1 MKKVILFIATSL
13 DGYVARTDGAIDWLF
28 TDADYGYTPFLAS
41 VDTIWMGN
49 KTYQQLLTFGDFP
62 YENKQNFVFTRN
74 THLIQDENVTFV
86 SENLVTF
93 ATKAKLEETDGN
105 IWLVGGSEIIN
116 ALIHLIDE
124 YIIFA
129 HPIIL
134 GDGIP
139 LFPKGITS
147 IPLKTVSTEVF
158 PSGLI
163 RMTLLKKNNS
173 M

>member
-1 MKKVILFIATSL
+1 MKKIILFIATSL
-13 DGYVARTDGAIDWLF
+13 DGYVARTDGTIDWLF
-28 TDADYGYTPFLAS
+28 NDADYGYTPFLAS
-41 VDTIWMGN
+41 VDTIWMGH

-62 YENKQNFVFTRN
+62 YKNKQNFVFTRN
-74 THLIQDENVTFV
+74 THLKQDENVTFI
-86 SENLVTF
+86 SEDLAMF
-93 ATKAKLEETDGN
+93 AAKAKSEETDGN
-105 IWLVGGSEIIN
+105 TWLVGGSEIIT
-116 ALIHLIDE
+116 ALIHFIDE

-163 RMTLLKKNNS
+163 RMTLLKKAK
-173 M
+173 

>member
-1 MKKVILFIATSL
+1 
-13 DGYVARTDGAIDWLF
+13 
-28 TDADYGYTPFLAS
+28 LA
-41 VDTIWMGN
+41 
-49 KTYQQLLTFGDFP
+49 
-62 YENKQNFVFTRN
+62 
-74 THLIQDENVTFV
+74 
-86 SENLVTF
+86 TF
-93 ATKAKLEETDGN
+93 ATKAKLEATEGN
-105 IWLVGGSEIIN
+105 IWLVGGNEIIT

-139 LFPKGITS
+139 LFPKGIPS

-163 RMTLLKKNNS
+163 RMTLLKKE
-173 M
+173 